1 MPMESSD
8 EEISDTEEQEEKRT
22 SHSDLYEYV
31 DIESQE
37 KELNCVVCE
46 LPCLKPVIMGC
57 CGKYLCGECL
67 KNNRVCSGCETGIT
81 IDDIISLDPVRDSA
95 VRSIMSRVRVVCKS
109 CQRIMKRGI
118 DGELFDDHYQNYC
131 SIRCSHGCGATLTRA
146 TQQKHNNECGFANVK
161 CDANDVG
168 CSTIIKRMNIHDH
181 QLTCPYFR
189 IAPQLREQQRTV
201 NQLEEII
208 IDRTDKNRS
217 KIEEIDSRV
226 TQLNSFLFEQSGR
239 ISTEERR
246 RASQIEI
253 VDSATKNQQKQITS
267 LIEKNAELLALLSKP
282 GLCQLKRFLPN
293 GHVLLKSFS
302 NGSTDYESINV
313 SSHCPLNDGEKVTS
327 VTLSCILSG
336 GPLRG
341 VSKYTPNKFIF
352 KKSSSDTIT
361 TQAALSIAYDAKFAV
376 QHTSEVTVEVDST
389 GSFMVKKVDDINAS
403 SGSHIYL
410 TAYTVSTSLMAAS
423 QIRDNP
429 ILNSNND
436 IPIRSSQQSQPQE
449 ELIQLPEWTGL
460 PTPNC
465 VLSNG
470 DLTCTKNDTSSHS
483 VFMGSK
489 GWRSGIHEW
498 AVRVENLTDPKTPG
512 WAMVGVAAITD
523 QRGEPAKYNSN
534 GYYIFLVSG
543 GKYSPGV
550 SNVPLNPPISPCGS
564 NGTIIKVKLDCNL
577 RTLSFLINNGGWHI
591 AYTDLPYIKFY
602 PAVEI
607 YYPGSSI
614 TFIP

>member
-1 MPMESSD
+1 MHSSD
-8 EEISDTEEQEEKRT
+8 EETSDTEEEVQKRT
-22 SHSDLYEYV
+22 SHSDLYDYV
-31 DIESQE
+31 DLESQE

-46 LPCLKPVIMGC
+46 LPCLKPLIMGC
-57 CGKYLCGECL
+57 CGKYI
-67 KNNRVCSGCETGIT
+67 CSGCLDIDNICPGCEKRCT
-81 IDDIISLDPVRDSA
+81 IDNIFPLDPVRDFA

-109 CQRIMKRGI
+109 CQRITKRGI

-146 TQQKHNNECGFANVK
+146 HQQKHNNECGYANIK

-168 CSTIIKRMNIHDH
+168 CSMIIKRMNILDH

-189 IAPQLREQQRTV
+189 IAPQLRQQQKTV

-208 IDRTDKNRS
+208 IDRTDKSRS
-217 KIEEIDSRV
+217 KIEDLESRV

-246 RASQIEI
+246 RAIQIEI

-267 LIEKNAELLALLSKP
+267 LRETTVELMSILSKP

-293 GHVLLKSFS
+293 GHVLLKSFR
-302 NGSTDYESINV
+302 NGSSEYETINV
-313 SSHCPLNDGEKVTS
+313 SSNCSLYDGEKIVS

-336 GPLRG
+336 GPLTG

-352 KKSSSDTIT
+352 KRSSSDAIT
-361 TQAALSIAYDAKFAV
+361 TEATLSIAYDAKFAV
-376 QHTSEVTVEVDST
+376 QHTTEVTIDTDDT
-389 GSFMVKKVDDINAS
+389 GSFMVKKIDDIKNS

-410 TAYTVSTSLMAAS
+410 VAYTVSTSLLAAS
-423 QIRDNP
+423 QIGDKP
-429 ILNSNND
+429 APSSNNESV
-436 IPIRSSQQSQPQE
+436 PTGSLQPND
-449 ELIQLPEWTGL
+449 ELVRLPEWAGL

-465 VLSNG
+465 ILSN
-470 DLTCTKNDTSSHS
+470 DNLTCTKNDTSSHS

-489 GWRSGIHEW
+489 GWRSGVHEW
-498 AVRVENLTDPKTPG
+498 AIRVENLTDPKTSG
-512 WAMVGVAAITD
+512 WAMVGVAAMTD

-543 GKYSPGV
+543 GKYSPGGV
-550 SNVPLNPPISPCGS
+550 ANAQLDPPIGPCGS
-564 NGTIIKVKLDCNL
+564 NGSIIKVKLDCNC
-577 RTLSFLINNGGWHI
+577 RTLSFAVNNDVWRI

-607 YYPGSSI
+607 YYPNSSI